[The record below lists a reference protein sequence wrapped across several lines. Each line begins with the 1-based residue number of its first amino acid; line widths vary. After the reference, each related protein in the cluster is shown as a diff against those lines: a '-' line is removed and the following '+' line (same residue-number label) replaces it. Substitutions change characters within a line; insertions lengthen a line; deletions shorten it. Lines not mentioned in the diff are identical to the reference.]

1 MSGLTRRRLQRL
13 CAGLCVAS
21 AAGVTGC
28 KSWSPADLNLPG
40 VTPYRIEIQQG
51 NYVSQDMVAKLKR
64 GMSRD
69 QVRFVLGTPLVTDM
83 FHADRWDYVFYR
95 ERPDKTRE
103 SRRLAVF
110 FKDDRLDR
118 VEGDVVPQGA
128 AGKATETR
136 AVESREL
143 KASEARGEQGE
154 AVKASETGVAQG
166 EATDAPQNPPARG
179 EERQ

>member
-1 MSGLTRRRLQRL
+1 MSCLTTRRLQRL

-64 GMSRD
+64 GMSRE

-83 FHADRWDYVFYR
+83 FHADRWDYIFYR

-110 FKDDRLDR
+110 FKNDRLDR
-118 VEGDVVPQGA
+118 LEGDVVAQGSDGETPAVRAAPA
-128 AGKATETR
+128 AGQAP
-136 AVESREL
+136 
-143 KASEARGEQGE
+143 EARPIEG
-154 AVKASETGVAQG
+154 T
-166 EATDAPQNPPARG
+166 AR
-179 EERQ
+179 Q